1 MVQEQM
7 VTAKK
12 KPVLSDAEKNHIRSR
27 RRKRFKQFFPL
38 YLMLIPGL
46 IYLIM
51 NNYLPMAGLVI
62 AFKKIDYSLGIFA
75 SPWVG
80 LKNFRFL
87 FSNNDALKALR
98 NTILYNLLFI
108 VSGNVLAITVAIALD
123 AVASKFLKKF
133 SQVVILIPYLL
144 STVIVSYIV
153 YAFLNPTNGF
163 MNNTVL
169 PLLGIDEPI
178 KWYNEP
184 KYWPTIL
191 TIVYLWMNFGYS
203 SILYYSN
210 VISIDKSLYE
220 AAVMDGASTWQQI
233 VHVTLPGLKFTI
245 ITLVL
250 LAVGRICFSDFG
262 LFYQIPQHSGMLYST
277 TQTVDTFVY
286 RALLEL
292 NDVGRSSAAG
302 FLQSMLGF
310 ILVFTAN
317 KLVSAI
323 DKESALF

>member
-1 MVQEQM
+1 MVQNQA
-7 VTAKK
+7 AKAGK
-12 KPVLSDAEKNHIRSR
+12 KPVPSDAEKKYIRS
-27 RRKRFKQFFPL
+27 KRLKKFKQLFPL

-46 IYLIM
+46 IYLIL
-51 NNYLPMAGLVI
+51 NNYLPMTGLVI
-62 AFKKIDYSLGIFA
+62 AFKKINYSVGIFA
-75 SPWVG
+75 SPWCG
-80 LKNFRFL
+80 LQNFKFL
-87 FSNNDALKALR
+87 FSNNDALNALR

-108 VSGNVLAITVAIALD
+108 VTGNVLAIVVAIALD
-123 AVASKFLKKF
+123 AVSSKFLKKF
-133 SQVVILIPYLL
+133 SQIIILIPYLL

-169 PLLGIDEPI
+169 PMLGIDPI

-184 KYWPTIL
+184 KYWPVIL
-191 TIVYLWMNFGYS
+191 TIVYLWMNFGYN

-220 AAVMDGASTWQQI
+220 AAVMDGASTWEQI
-233 VHVTLPGLKFTI
+233 IYVTLPELKFTV

-262 LFYQIPQHSGMLYST
+262 LFYQIPQHSGLLYST

-302 FLQSMLGF
+302 FLQSLLGF

-317 KLVSAI
+317 KLVSSI
-323 DKESALF
+323 DKDSALF